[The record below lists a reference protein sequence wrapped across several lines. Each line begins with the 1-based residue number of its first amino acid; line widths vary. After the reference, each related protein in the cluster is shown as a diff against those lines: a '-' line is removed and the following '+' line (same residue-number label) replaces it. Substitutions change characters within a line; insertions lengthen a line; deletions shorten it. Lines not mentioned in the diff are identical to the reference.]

1 MELYM
6 SAEHD
11 IALQTY
17 ARLMLEHLPVGTA
30 LFDADDLRLLAANT
44 IYHALHKPEW
54 RDGSVLGYTLPEILA
69 EVPFPADAIDKI
81 VVIFRRVV
89 ETGVHFRV
97 NAYAI
102 TGPTRGVTYW
112 DWALEPITEHG
123 QVSYVLLTVTD
134 VTSHVIERRHA
145 EEAHLALTQTHQAVE
160 IERERLHTILDQL
173 PEGVLLVDAR
183 TSAVSYANPA
193 AARHLGF
200 ALPQLIGTPLN
211 QPGLLSP
218 HSLSDQNQKSAS
230 RWNFVL
236 IDALW
241 GKITTNQELLVTR
254 PDGSEVTL
262 LSSVAP
268 IRTTKGLITEAVIV
282 FQDITKLKRL
292 EQEKNEFFAIA
303 NHELRTPLTVIL
315 GFAELL
321 QMTSA
326 DNAGTMNRYAL
337 QSIAQECT
345 RLIDLLHG
353 FLDVAR
359 LERTELDLKRS
370 SQDLLQPLKQMF
382 DRYWH
387 TTQTHRLYLKLENLP
402 SDGMLVGEFDIPRV
416 EQVLSN
422 LLANAIKYSPADS
435 EIELGVRPGYGVDGQ
450 VQEVLIWVKD
460 QGVGIAAADLPHI
473 FERFYRAS
481 TLDPSI
487 SGFGIGLY
495 LTRELVKGHGGRI
508 WVESKLNQG
517 STFFLTFPL
526 GGSVVP
532 RS

>member
-1 MELYM
+1 M
-6 SAEHD
+6 STEHD

-17 ARLMLEHLPVGTA
+17 AHIMLEHLPVGTA
-30 LFDADDLRLLAANT
+30 LFSADDLRLLAANSF
-44 IYHALHKPEW
+44 YHSLHKPRW
-54 RDGSVLGYTLPEILA
+54 QDGCVLGYTLPEILA
-69 EVPFPADAIDKI
+69 EVPFPAEAIDKI
-81 VVIFRRVV
+81 VTIFRRVV
-89 ETGVHFRV
+89 ETGVDFRV
-97 NAYAI
+97 DAYAI
-102 TGPTRGVTYW
+102 TGPTRGMTYW
-112 DWALEPITEHG
+112 DWALRPITEQG
-123 QVSYVLLTVTD
+123 QVNCVLLTVTD
-134 VTSHVIERRHA
+134 VTSHVIERQRS
-145 EEAHLALTQTHQAVE
+145 EEAHRALTETHQAVE
-160 IERERLHTILDQL
+160 TERERLHTILNQL

-183 TSAVSYANPA
+183 TSEVSYVNSA
-193 AARHLGF
+193 AARYLGF

-218 HSLSDQNQKSAS
+218 HSLSDQDQKLAS
-230 RWNFVL
+230 SWNFVL

-241 GKITTNQELLVTR
+241 GKTTTNQELQVTR
-254 PDGSEVTL
+254 PDGSEITL

-282 FQDITKLKRL
+282 FQDITQLKRL
-292 EQEKNEFFAIA
+292 EQEKNEFFAVA

-326 DNAGTMNRYAL
+326 DNTDVMHQYAL

-345 RLIDLLHG
+345 RLIQLLHG

-359 LERTELDLKRS
+359 LESTELDLKKS

-382 DRYWH
+382 DRYKH
-387 TTQTHRLYLKLENLP
+387 MTQTHQLSLKLENLP
-402 SDGMLVGEFDIPRV
+402 SDGILTGEFDVPRV
-416 EQVLSN
+416 EQILSN
-422 LLANAIKYSPADS
+422 LLANAIKYSPANS
-435 EIELGVRPGYGVDGQ
+435 EIEVGVRPGYGVDGKA
-450 VQEVLIWVKD
+450 QEVLIWVKD
-460 QGVGIAAADLPHI
+460 QGVGIAATDLPHI

-508 WVESKLNQG
+508 WVESEPNQG

-526 GGSVVP
+526 GGSVIP

>member
-1 MELYM
+1 M
-6 SAEHD
+6 STEHD

-30 LFDADDLRLLAANT
+30 LFGADDLRLLAANIGFHSFLYPT
-44 IYHALHKPEW
+44 W
-54 RDGSVLGYTLPEILA
+54 RDRRALGYTLPEILA
-69 EVPFPADAIDKI
+69 EVPFPAEVIDKI
-81 VVIFRRVV
+81 VAIFRRVV
-89 ETGVHFRV
+89 ETGVDFRV
-97 NAYAI
+97 DAYAI

-112 DWALEPITEHG
+112 DWVLEPINEHG
-123 QVSYVLLTVTD
+123 QVRYVLLTVTD
-134 VTSHVIERRHA
+134 VTSHVIERQQA

-160 IERERLHTILDQL
+160 TERKRLRTILDQL

-183 TSAVSYANPA
+183 TSEVSYANPA

-218 HSLSDQNQKSAS
+218 HDSSDQSQKLAS

-241 GKITTNQELLVTR
+241 GNTMTNQELLVTR
-254 PDGSEVTL
+254 PDGSEVIL

-282 FQDITKLKRL
+282 FQDITRLKRL
-292 EQEKNEFFAIA
+292 EQEKNEFFAVA

-321 QMTSA
+321 QMASA
-326 DNAGTMNRYAL
+326 DNVGVMKQYAL

-345 RLIDLLHG
+345 RLTQLLHG
-353 FLDVAR
+353 FLDVSR
-359 LERTELDLKRS
+359 LERTQLDLRRS

-382 DRYWH
+382 DRYKH
-387 TTQTHRLYLKLENLP
+387 MMQTHRLCLKLENLP

-416 EQVLSN
+416 EQILSN

-435 EIELGVRPGYGVDGQ
+435 EIEVGIRANYGVDSKA
-450 VQEVLIWVKD
+450 QEVLIWVKD
-460 QGVGIAAADLPHI
+460 QGMGIAAADLPHI

-495 LTRELVKGHGGRI
+495 LTGELVKGHGGRI
-508 WVESKLNQG
+508 WVESKPDQG

-526 GGSVVP
+526 GDSVIP